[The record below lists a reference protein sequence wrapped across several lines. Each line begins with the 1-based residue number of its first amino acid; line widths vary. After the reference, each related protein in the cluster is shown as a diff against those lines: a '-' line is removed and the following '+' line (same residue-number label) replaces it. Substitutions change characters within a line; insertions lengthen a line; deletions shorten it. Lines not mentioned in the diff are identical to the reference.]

1 MLERLPRF
9 ALAFQR
15 PGLCRQLLQ
24 HLGMDQS
31 MAPRAGER
39 PRLKLARAAF
49 AGSQRW
55 QDYVRHNISSGV

>member
-1 MLERLPRF
+1 MLARLPRF

-24 HLGMDQS
+24 YLGMDQS

-39 PRLKLARAAF
+39 SRLKLTRAAF

-55 QDYVRHNISSGV
+55 EDYGRHNIRSAV